1 MDGLQKL
8 RMITYL
14 TGMPIGFYNGLA
26 TYLGDAL
33 KAKVTVDEVA
43 GCSGPTTVGRDPLS
57 RREADLA
64 FLSSPSYLWLKNIKP
79 SPVELLG
86 AAPVFQDSRYG
97 GRPETFCEIV
107 VPDDG
112 SFDTFEDLEGC
123 LWGYTDLQSLT
134 GYYGV
139 LRKLESLQSEHF
151 FSGNLG
157 TGSEQQ
163 SLKLLAEGEL
173 DMAPIDANMLRIA
186 RRENPELQTERRF
199 SNPLDPTP
207 FSRLWFGRVYRSKP
221 KEPSKRHLKM
231 GSRLEGRALLD
242 PWGCSGFAAP
252 DEADYSSEKL
262 LAITDPKT
270 NGMRICFQP

>member
-14 TGMPIGFYNGLA
+14 TPGMPIGFYNGIA
-26 TYLGDAL
+26 TYLGDVL
-33 KAKVTVDEVA
+33 KAKVSVEEVA

-64 FLSSPSYLWLKNIKP
+64 FLSSPSFLWLKNIKP

-86 AAPVFQDSRYG
+86 AAPVFQDNRFD
-97 GRPETFCEIV
+97 GRPETYCEIV

-112 SFDTFEDLEGC
+112 SFDAFEDLEGC

-151 FSGNLG
+151 FSGNMG
-157 TGSEQQ
+157 TGNELK
-163 SLKLLAEGEL
+163 SLQLLAEGEL
-173 DMAPIDANMLRIA
+173 DMAPVDANMFRIA
-186 RRENPELQTERRF
+186 KRENPAFQ
-199 SNPLDPTP
+199 SNLKVLESLGPYPVQP
-207 FSRLWFGRVYRSKP
+207 IVVRSGLP
-221 KEPSKRHLKM
+221 IEAKRAIEEALLKM
-231 GSRLEGRALLD
+231 GSSPKGRALLD
-242 PWGCSGFAAP
+242 PWGCAGFAAP
-252 DEADYSSEKL
+252 AEGDYSSEKL
-262 LAITDPKT
+262 LAHYGP
-270 NGMRICFQP
+270 